1 MKTIPDR
8 WLEYSPIGERVPGT
22 RFIAFKVPLREHV
35 SAKVSQEK
43 LRLAPESLMEAVP
56 DLGLIID
63 LTNTSRYYNPESFT
77 SNDVEHKKLMI
88 PGKETPSKDLAE
100 KFCRL
105 VANFLEDNA
114 DNDKLI
120 GVHCTHGVN
129 RTGYLICYFMITKM
143 NKSPSESIETFAAAR
158 GHEIERQNYMSSL
171 RKLSGKEPKKDRS
184 TSKETSVESDYI
196 DDHYDN
202 GHKSHH
208 SRYESNDRS
217 HYQNRNYQNYQN
229 YQRGRVYNQ
238 RYNSRG
244 NYYNGSYQNNWRGR
258 RGYPSNGDNQNRY
271 YPRDNHYYN
280 NNYNNRYVGNNRDYN
295 SGGDWR
301 NSRRTPYHKPYY
313 QNNGWSQQ
321 KNWRQDRD
329 DRQQYHRSS
338 NSSNQRS
345 WRDYSRD
352 YSKRDRDHYDRD
364 DSKRS
369 YREKSYYKE
378 DSD

>member
-1 MKTIPDR
+1 MKPIPDR
-8 WLEYSPIGERVPGT
+8 WLDYSPIGERVPGT

-43 LRLAPESLMEAVP
+43 LRLAPESLLEAVP

-77 SNDVEHKKLMI
+77 SNDVQHKKLMV
-88 PGKETPSKDLAE
+88 PGKVTPPKDLAE

-105 VANFLEDNA
+105 VTNFLEDNE

-171 RKLSGKEPKKDRS
+171 RKLSGKEPKKECS
-184 TSKETSVESDYI
+184 SSKETSVESQYHH
-196 DDHYDN
+196 DDHYDHD
-202 GHKSHH
+202 GKSHH
-208 SRYESNDRS
+208 SRYESGDR
-217 HYQNRNYQNYQN
+217 HYQSRS
-229 YQRGRVYNQ
+229 YQRGGRGYYP
-238 RYNSRG
+238 RHNSRG
-244 NYYNGSYQNNWRGR
+244 NYYNGPYQNNWRDR
-258 RGYPSNGDNQNRY
+258 RGYPPNGNHQHRY
-271 YPRDNHYYN
+271 YPREKHYS
-280 NNYNNRYVGNNRDYN
+280 NYNRYVGNNRDY
-295 SGGDWR
+295 SGDWR
-301 NSRRTPYHKPYY
+301 STRRPYHKPYY
-313 QNNGWSQQ
+313 QNNNWSHQ

-329 DRQQYHRSS
+329 DRQPYYRSSSSYHRSS
-338 NSSNQRS
+338 
-345 WRDYSRD
+345 RDYSRD